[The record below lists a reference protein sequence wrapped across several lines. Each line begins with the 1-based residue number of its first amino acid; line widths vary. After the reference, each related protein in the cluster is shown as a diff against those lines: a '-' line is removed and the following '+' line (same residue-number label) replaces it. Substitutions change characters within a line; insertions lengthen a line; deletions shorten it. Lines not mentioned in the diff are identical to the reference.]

1 MMKWLEQLQAS
12 LAPYPWAYSA
22 RVAGVLILTAFLVNW
37 ITKRILLR
45 GLTRILRALPSGESE
60 EGKVRLA
67 IISRLANIVPA
78 LVLAYGAVA
87 IPDVH
92 DTLETIIRNVC
103 IAFIVL
109 TTALALGKLLDLVEI
124 AYRRRPDAPN
134 KPIKGYLQLGK
145 IVVFTVATI
154 LIVATLINRNPLILL
169 SGPGSDKY
177 VELAG
182 KLLKQ
187 GVDAL
192 FCPGGNAGIVM
203 LYAFSLYG
211 RRVPEDISLIAS
223 EQTFFSH
230 YAVPPQTTI
239 SPDYAAMAAAT
250 ADIIEARLDGQKAPV
265 RTVLPY
271 NLILRESVAAARKS

>member
-1 MMKWLEQLQAS
+1 MHRTLQYA
-12 LAPYPWAYSA
+12 
-22 RVAGVLILTAFLVNW
+22 ILFIVMVILQIFLFS
-37 ITKRILLR
+37 RI
-45 GLTRILRALPSGESE
+45 G
-60 EGKVRLA
+60 
-67 IISRLANIVPA
+67 ISV
-78 LVLAYGAVA
+78 Y
-87 IPDVH
+87 VH
-92 DTLETIIRNVC
+92 PLVC

-250 ADIIEARLDGQKAPV
+250 ADIIEARLDGQKDA
-265 RTVLPY
+265 TVSLHCDKTVAVDEVVKVMNIAKDNNY
-271 NLILRESVAAARKS
+271 KLILATSPK